1 MTPTQLPDESSRA
14 FAAFKTYL
22 ADGPKR
28 SIRRCARTLGKSA
41 TICARWSKKY
51 RWQKRLRELELDDC
65 KRAIK
70 AEEQAKLSVA
80 KERERAQLK
89 FQERALEVSQ
99 KMTARGL
106 QILKQPLKGTKPA
119 DAARLLNVAD
129 AIGRAALGLE
139 GAAGAAFGLHP
150 IEPPNITVI
159 HHRDSQSDV
168 VDAIQ
173 RQFLR
178 DNPDDPAA
186 VGRIDADELRATAAT
201 DAELLRKWH
210 GRDQSNDLN

>member
-1 MTPTQLPDESSRA
+1 LPH
-14 FAAFKTYL
+14 FKEAGL
-22 ADGPKR
+22 R
-28 SIRRCARTLGKSA
+28 KSP

-70 AEEQAKLSVA
+70 ADEAAKLSVA

-129 AIGRAALGLE
+129 SIGRAALGLE

-150 IEPPNITVI
+150 IEPPNMTVI

-186 VGRIDADELRATAAT
+186 ASRIDADELRATAAT

>member
-28 SIRRCARTLGKSA
+28 SIRRCARKLRKSA
-41 TICARWSKKY
+41 TICARWSKKH
-51 RWQKRLRELELDDC
+51 RWQKRLREAELDDG

-70 AEEQAKLSVA
+70 ADEQAKLSVA

-150 IEPPNITVI
+150 IEPPNMTVV
-159 HHRDSQSDV
+159 HCRDDQSDV

-201 DAELLRKWH
+201 DAELLRKRH